1 MQPQDTSPYPTAI
14 GAEESVR
21 RAAERI
27 LLSSGASLI
36 DVLGRAAGEDGLAL
50 GFAFRDIVLDQ
61 DMPPASWP
69 LTDVLDVLASDR
81 ARYSRAASL
90 TALLSGLLQQVDG
103 LEDEAWEDAREY
115 DAEADAP
122 PVRRAA

>member
-1 MQPQDTSPYPTAI
+1 MPPLSTSPHPTAI
-14 GAEESVR
+14 DAEESLR
-21 RAAERI
+21 REAERI

-36 DVLGRAAGEDGLAL
+36 DVLRRVAGKDGLAL

-69 LTDVLDVLASDR
+69 LTDVLDVLASDK
-81 ARYSRAASL
+81 ARHSRAASL

-103 LEDEAWEDAREY
+103 LEDEAREDAREH
-115 DAEADAP
+115 DAEADAA